1 MISMAADDR
10 GCRQPASL
18 SRISKRNRL
27 AAAPEAARPRRRHRD
42 FEFTGNVNRHGIL
55 GTVTQVD
62 VEVIRR
68 ACEAQA
74 IGGSE
79 AVMSL
84 DAGAELDH
92 SSVGIAS

>member
-1 MISMAADDR
+1 M
-10 GCRQPASL
+10 
-18 SRISKRNRL
+18 
-27 AAAPEAARPRRRHRD
+27 PRRRLRRD
-42 FEFTGNVNRHGIL
+42 FELTGNVNRHG
-55 GTVTQVD
+55 
-62 VEVIRR
+62 IRR